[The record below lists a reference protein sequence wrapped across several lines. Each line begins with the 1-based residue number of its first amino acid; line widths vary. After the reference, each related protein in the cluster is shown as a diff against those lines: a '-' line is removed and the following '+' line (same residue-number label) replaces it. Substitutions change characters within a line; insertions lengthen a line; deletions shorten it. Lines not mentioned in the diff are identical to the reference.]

1 MILMAVVVF
10 LTKNSHLESSDNLNL
25 TPPHQEEDTDQL
37 LVNPDLDLISE
48 TQNPLLK
55 LSRLS
60 LHQEV
65 PEE

>member
-10 LTKNSHLESSDNLNL
+10 LTKNSHLESLDNLKL

>member
-10 LTKNSHLESSDNLNL
+10 LTKNSHLESSDKLNL
-25 TPPHQEEDTDQL
+25 TPPHQEDTDQL